1 MRMCLR
7 RPKGWTPIV
16 VILLCLSFVGVASA
30 QERNRRGV
38 VGKSDPSVAMRWV
51 PVESVNVSKQR
62 VKIGG
67 RVYAV
72 TETSKLLDADGNR
85 LRLQD
90 LRGFEENGFGD
101 MVEIE
106 TRRSGRE
113 GQGEIRS
120 LKVVDVGS
128 P

>member
-1 MRMCLR
+1 MQMCLR
-7 RPKGWTPIV
+7 RSKGWTAIV
-16 VILLCLSFVGVASA
+16 IILLCLSFVGVASA
-30 QERNRRGV
+30 HGRNRRGV
-38 VGKSDPSVAMRWV
+38 EGKSDPSVAMRWV

-90 LRGFEENGFGD
+90 LRGVEEAGFGD

-106 TRRSGRE
+106 TRRSGRQ
-113 GQGEIRS
+113 GQDEIRS

>member
-1 MRMCLR
+1 
-7 RPKGWTPIV
+7 
-16 VILLCLSFVGVASA
+16 
-30 QERNRRGV
+30 
-38 VGKSDPSVAMRWV
+38 
-51 PVESVNVSKQR
+51 VESVNVSKQR